1 MHVHEQSFTR
11 TLEGIQGGYEYL
23 NIWDTHTKETMGM
36 FGGAQPMNWI
46 GSICSEITPW
56 ELLNHGQSTWH
67 SAKMR
72 TAGRCHRYQFTS

>member
-36 FGGAQPMNWI
+36 FRGCPTN
-46 GSICSEITPW
+46 
-56 ELLNHGQSTWH
+56 ELDRIYL
-67 SAKMR
+67 
-72 TAGRCHRYQFTS
+72 